1 MGGGTRTSETMIPP
15 KLLVYRRALSDA
27 NLEALPATWRRK
39 KSCGELFQ
47 KGYRVRQGHHRQEDG
62 DKQPGPCHSVRS
74 GLRVLL
80 NWGKSVVIRVQTY
93 VLVLWMLK
101 HLTSVWF
108 GLFCRNKLVVKH
120 SEHLLVT
127 LAGVKTHTHTHRRSC
142 FAANTHSEGSVK
154 LCKEARRQVS
164 HCSAV

>member
-1 MGGGTRTSETMIPP
+1 MIPP
-15 KLLVYRRALSDA
+15 KLLVYRRTLSDA
-27 NLEALPATWRRK
+27 NLETLPETWRRK

-93 VLVLWMLK
+93 VLVLWMWK
-101 HLTSVWF
+101 HLPSVLF
-108 GLFCRNKLVVKH
+108 GLCCRNKLVAKR
-120 SEHLLVT
+120 SEHLFT
-127 LAGVKTHTHTHRRSC
+127 SCHTNWCKNTHAHTHTRSC

-154 LCKEARRQVS
+154 LCKETRRQVS

>member
-1 MGGGTRTSETMIPP
+1 MIPP
-15 KLLVYRRALSDA
+15 KLLVYRRTLSDA
-27 NLEALPATWRRK
+27 NLETLPETWRRK

-80 NWGKSVVIRVQTY
+80 NWGKSVVIRVQTC

-101 HLTSVWF
+101 HLPSVLF

-120 SEHLLVT
+120 SEHLFVT
-127 LAGVKTHTHTHRRSC
+127 QTGVKKHTHTQTIMLRGQHTFRGIS
-142 FAANTHSEGSVK
+142 
-154 LCKEARRQVS
+154 QVM
-164 HCSAV
+164 